1 MFIRKIKIKE
11 LEHLKVEFINHE
23 YIATLIDSKGYG
35 ILKGYGSA
43 PAEALN
49 DLHKNLI

>member
-1 MFIRKIKIKE
+1 MFKRKIKIEE

-23 YIATLIDSKGYG
+23 YIATLIDLTGYE
-35 ILKGYGSA
+35 ILNGYGSTLS
-43 PAEALN
+43 EALN